1 MNPLPAAIGGVNPIK
16 LEAGEKVPEAIV
28 AESTTDN
35 VTLDKESYEKSDRL
49 PGLETELP
57 PVSKNLI
64 PESSLPIADPND
76 VTINTVTAD
85 STTAALAGQVPL
97 EKTEKAEKPTADEL
111 DKEVSVNPL
120 PAAIGGVNPIKLEAG
135 EKIPEA
141 IVAESTT
148 DNVTLDKESYE
159 KSDRLPGLE
168 TELPPVTKNLIPESS
183 LPIADSNDV
192 TINTVTADSTTAA
205 LAGQVPLES
214 TAKTEQPAPA
224 PEAAVD
230 ELDKE
235 VSVNPLPAAIGGVNP
250 IKLEAG
256 EKIPEAIIAES
267 TTDNVTLD
275 KESYEKSD
283 RLPGLETELPPVS
296 KNMIPESSLP
306 IVGPNDATIN
316 TVTADSTTAALA
328 AEVPLEETKAAEP
341 TPEHV
346 AEPTFE
352 AAKEEPVVEEAA
364 PEPVVEAAPEPVVEA
379 AKEEPVV
386 EAAPEPVPEPIVEEA
401 APEPIV
407 EAAPEPT
414 TEPVVEEAAPEPI
427 VEAAKEEPVVEAA
440 PEPIVEAAPEPVPEP
455 AAETAKEELAV
466 EAPPEPVAEPAIET
480 AKEEAVVEA
489 PAAEPVA
496 EPTPEPVA
504 EEAAKPEANGDEA
517 IPADGSETTAA
528 ATPAEPAESTTPSTT
543 AKKPVDTSTPV
554 EKKKKSRLSAFF
566 SKLKPRKDKA

>member
-1 MNPLPAAIGGVNPIK
+1 M
-16 LEAGEKVPEAIV
+16 
-28 AESTTDN
+28 
-35 VTLDKESYEKSDRL
+35 
-49 PGLETELP
+49 
-57 PVSKNLI
+57 
-64 PESSLPIADPND
+64 
-76 VTINTVTAD
+76 
-85 STTAALAGQVPL
+85 
-97 EKTEKAEKPTADEL
+97 
-111 DKEVSVNPL
+111 NPL

-141 IVAESTT
+141 IIAESTT

-168 TELPPVTKNLIPESS
+168 TELPPVTKNMIPESS

-205 LAGQVPLES
+205 LAGQVPLEN
-214 TAKTEQPAPA
+214 TDKTEQPAPA

-328 AEVPLEETKAAEP
+328 AEVPLEETKAAEL

-352 AAKEEPVVEEAA
+352 AAKEEPVVEEAAPEPVVEAAKEEPIVEAA

-414 TEPVVEEAAPEPI
+414 AEPVVEEAAPEPI

-466 EAPPEPVAEPAIET
+466 EATPEPVAEPVIET

-543 AKKPVDTSTPV
+543 TKKPVDTPTPV

>member
-1 MNPLPAAIGGVNPIK
+1 MSSVGP
-16 LEAGEKVPEAIV
+16 
-28 AESTTDN
+28 ESTTAQLAAE
-35 VTLDKESYEKSDRL
+35 VPLEK
-49 PGLETELP
+49 TEKTEEP
-57 PVSKNLI
+57 APA
-64 PESSLPIADPND
+64 PEAAILSSVGPE
-76 VTINTVTAD
+76 
-85 STTAALAGQVPL
+85 STTAQLAAEVPL
-97 EKTEKAEKPTADEL
+97 EKTEKAEEPAADEL

-135 EKIPEA
+135 EKVPDA
-141 IVAESTT
+141 IIAESTT

-183 LPIADSNDV
+183 LPIADPNDV

-205 LAGQVPLES
+205 LAGQVPLEN
-214 TAKTEQPAPA
+214 TEKAEEPAPPA
-224 PEAAVD
+224 PEAAAD

-256 EKIPEAIIAES
+256 EKIPDAIIAES

-341 TPEHV
+341 AV
-346 AEPTFE
+346 E
-352 AAKEEPVVEEAA
+352 AAKEEEPVVE
-364 PEPVVEAAPEPVVEA
+364 EAAPEPVVEA

-386 EAAPEPVPEPIVEEA
+386 EAAPEPVVEAAKEDPVVEAAPEPVPEPIVEEA
-401 APEPIV
+401 APEPVV
-407 EAAPEPT
+407 EAVPEPT
-414 TEPVVEEAAPEPI
+414 AEPVVEEAVPEPV

-440 PEPIVEAAPEPVPEP
+440 SEPVVEAAPEAAPEPVVEAAPEPVPEP
-455 AAETAKEELAV
+455 AV
-466 EAPPEPVAEPAIET
+466 EAAPEPVAEPVVEA
-480 AKEEAVVEA
+480 AKEEPVVET

-504 EEAAKPEANGDEA
+504 EEAAKPEANGEEA

-543 AKKPVDTSTPV
+543 TKKPVDAPTPV